1 MASSPIVFRKH
12 LSSYIYTN
20 DGVISRGNGKRLLHE
35 FDDSELHRDLALGEE
50 KILGTVGCVRS
61 GETFGGRK
69 TFRQVREREPRSLGA
84 PQRNSRCVFF
94 DPAYNLCV
102 ARLLFGGD
110 LMAISESISPP
121 SLCMPTNQTGRVRF
135 FLVSFLPLSLIP
147 ISRSAQTRFL
157 SSLVYTRISIIL
169 KLVPV

>member
-35 FDDSELHRDLALGEE
+35 FDDSELRRDLALEEE

-69 TFRQVREREPRSLGA
+69 TFRQVRERTPKSGTSRSPTKKFQVCFLRSGL
-84 PQRNSRCVFF
+84 QLVCR
-94 DPAYNLCV
+94 
-102 ARLLFGGD
+102 
-110 LMAISESISPP
+110 PP
-121 SLCMPTNQTGRVRF
+121 SFWGGSDGHLRVH
-135 FLVSFLPLSLIP
+135 
-147 ISRSAQTRFL
+147 
-157 SSLVYTRISIIL
+157 
-169 KLVPV
+169 

>member
-1 MASSPIVFRKH
+1 MTVSFPVETGSGFCTNLTIVNCVVTWPLRKKKF
-12 LSSYIYTN
+12 LAPLDVSAA
-20 DGVISRGNGKRLLHE
+20 GRLL
-35 FDDSELHRDLALGEE
+35 GVE
-50 KILGTVGCVRS
+50 KHSDRW
-61 GETFGGRK
+61 
-69 TFRQVREREPRSLGA
+69 EREPQSLERLGA

-169 KLVPV
+169 KLVPVWLGPFV